1 MRYHRAM
8 VMPYVFYKRVKA
20 RDIPVAVMSQSAAF
34 NNVLAPASIQ
44 ESLRRTSQPGLSSAA
59 GDAVGI
65 HEVPSFSRG
74 RICSGSCGWS
84 GSTTAGRVGRLIPR
98 SQPVSPYAIA
108 LSLSTHAYVSHYS
121 ALYLHGLTLN
131 VPKPI
136 YVKSRRTKAK
146 NPPHEPDELTQEQL
160 DSAFSLPA
168 RMTRNIYTFDYEGTT
183 HEVYLLEK
191 SAEIDNGITK
201 VPAPHAPSG
210 IAVSGVE
217 KTLVECAIKTNYAG
231 GAGEVL
237 DAFRRARETLKIL
250 RMMQLLKNGHYL
262 FPYEKN
268 ILFYMDRAGYSEQ
281 QKKLVTERSRQDK
294 TGFTTYLE
302 KGMHGKLLDPGIG
315 IYYPQGMASE

>member
-1 MRYHRAM
+1 M
-8 VMPYVFYKRVKA
+8 FYKRIKA
-20 RDIPVAVMSQSAAF
+20 KDIPAAVMSESAVF
-34 NNVLAPASIQ
+34 NNVLAPASIRRVYDA
-44 ESLRRTSQPGLSSAA
+44 LRSQGYLLQRVTLSNFTKYILSP
-59 GDAVGI
+59 
-65 HEVPSFSRG
+65 EVDLFRELHLVRKSDG
-74 RICSGSCGWS
+74 KDVI
-84 GSTTAGRVGRLIPR
+84 RLIPR

-146 NPPHEPDELTQEQL
+146 NPPHEAGELTQEQL
-160 DSAFSLPA
+160 DSAFSIPA

-191 SAEIDNGITK
+191 SAEVDNGITK
-201 VPAPHAPSG
+201 VSAPHAPSG

-217 KTLVECAIKTNYAG
+217 KTLVECVVKTNYAG

-237 DAFRRARETLKIL
+237 DAFRRARETLRIL
-250 RMMQLLKNGHYL
+250 RMMQLLKGGRYL

-281 QKKLVTERSRQDK
+281 QKKLVTERSRPDK

-302 KGMHGKLLDPGIG
+302 KDMRGRLLDPDIG
-315 IYYPQGMASE
+315 IYYPKGLESE

>member
-1 MRYHRAM
+1 M

-20 RDIPVAVMSQSAAF
+20 KDVPVAVMSESAAF
-34 NNVLAPASIQ
+34 NNVLSPASTRKIYNA
-44 ESLRRTSQPGLSSAA
+44 LRNQGYLLQRVTLSEFTKYLLSPET
-59 GDAVGI
+59 DLFRELRLV
-65 HEVPSFSRG
+65 RQYDG
-74 RICSGSCGWS
+74 REI
-84 GSTTAGRVGRLIPR
+84 GRLIPR

-108 LSLSTHAYVSHYS
+108 LSLSNHAYVSHYS

-136 YVKSRRTKAK
+136 YVKSRRTKDK
-146 NPPHEPDELTQEQL
+146 NPPHEPGELTQEQL
-160 DSAFSLPA
+160 DSSFSLPVKT
-168 RMTRNIYTFDYEGTT
+168 TRNIYTFDYEGTT

>member
-1 MRYHRAM
+1 
-8 VMPYVFYKRVKA
+8 MPYVFYKKVKA
-20 RDIPVAVMSQSAAF
+20 KDIPAAVMSESSVF
-34 NNVLAPASIQ
+34 NNVLVPASIRKVYSALRDQ
-44 ESLRRTSQPGLSSAA
+44 RYLLQRVSLSEFTKYILSPDENLFRELHLVRKFD
-59 GDAVGI
+59 GK
-65 HEVPSFSRG
+65 EV
-74 RICSGSCGWS
+74 
-84 GSTTAGRVGRLIPR
+84 VRLIPR

-136 YVKSRRTKAK
+136 CVKSRRTKAK
-146 NPPHEPDELTQEQL
+146 NPPHEPGELTQEQL

-168 RMTRNIYTFDYEGTT
+168 RMTRNIYTFEYEGTT

-191 SAEIDNGITK
+191 SAEVDNGITK

-217 KTLVECAIKTNYAG
+217 KTLVECAVKPDYAG

-250 RMMQLLKNGHYL
+250 RMMQLLKAGNYL

-268 ILFYMDRAGYSEQ
+268 ILFYMDRAGYSER
-281 QKKLVTERSRQDK
+281 QKSLVTERSRPDK
-294 TGFTTYLE
+294 TGFTAYLE
-302 KGMHGKLLDPGIG
+302 KDMHGKLLDPDIG
-315 IYYPQGMASE
+315 IYYPQGIESE

>member
-1 MRYHRAM
+1 M

-20 RDIPVAVMSQSAAF
+20 SDIPVAVMSQSAAF
-34 NNVLAPASIQ
+34 NNVLAPASIRKVYDA
-44 ESLRRTSQPGLSSAA
+44 LRNQGYLLQRVTLSEFTRYILSPEEGLFRELRLVRKYD
-59 GDAVGI
+59 GK
-65 HEVPSFSRG
+65 EV
-74 RICSGSCGWS
+74 
-84 GSTTAGRVGRLIPR
+84 VRLIPR

-136 YVKSRRTKAK
+136 YVKSRRTKDK
-146 NPPHEPDELTQEQL
+146 NPPHEAGELTQEQL
-160 DSAFSLPA
+160 DSAFSIPA

-191 SAEIDNGITK
+191 SAEVDKGITK
-201 VPAPHAPSG
+201 VSAPHAPSG

-217 KTLVECAIKTNYAG
+217 KTLVECVVKTNYAG

-250 RMMQLLKNGHYL
+250 RMMQLLKGGRYL

-281 QKKLVTERSRQDK
+281 QKKLVTERSRPDK

-302 KGMHGKLLDPGIG
+302 KNMHGKLLDPGIG

>member
-1 MRYHRAM
+1 M

-20 RDIPVAVMSQSAAF
+20 KDVPVAVMSESATF
-34 NNVLAPASIQ
+34 NNVLAPASIRKVYDA
-44 ESLRRTSQPGLSSAA
+44 LRNQGYLLQRVTLSEFTRYILSPEEGLFRELRLVRKYD
-59 GDAVGI
+59 GK
-65 HEVPSFSRG
+65 EV
-74 RICSGSCGWS
+74 
-84 GSTTAGRVGRLIPR
+84 VRLIPR

-146 NPPHEPDELTQEQL
+146 NPPHEAGELTQEQL
-160 DSAFSLPA
+160 DSAFSIPA
-168 RMTRNIYTFDYEGTT
+168 RMTRNIYTFDHEGTT

-191 SAEIDNGITK
+191 SAEVDNGITK

-217 KTLVECAIKTNYAG
+217 KTLVECAVKTNYAG

-268 ILFYMDRAGYSEQ
+268 ILFYMDRAGYSER
-281 QKKLVTERSRQDK
+281 QKKLVAERSRPDK

-302 KGMHGKLLDPGIG
+302 KDMHGKLLDPDIG
-315 IYYPQGMASE
+315 IYYPQGLESE

>member
-1 MRYHRAM
+1 
-8 VMPYVFYKRVKA
+8 MPYVFYKRVKA

-34 NNVLAPASIQ
+34 NNVLAPASIRKVYGA
-44 ESLRRTSQPGLSSAA
+44 LRNQGYLLQRVTLSEFTKYMLSPEEDLFRELRLVRKYD
-59 GDAVGI
+59 GK
-65 HEVPSFSRG
+65 EV
-74 RICSGSCGWS
+74 
-84 GSTTAGRVGRLIPR
+84 VRLIPR

>member
-1 MRYHRAM
+1 M

-34 NNVLAPASIQ
+34 NNVLAPASIRKVYGA
-44 ESLRRTSQPGLSSAA
+44 LRNQGYLLQRVTLSEFTKYMLSPEEDLFRELRLVRKYD
-59 GDAVGI
+59 GK
-65 HEVPSFSRG
+65 EV
-74 RICSGSCGWS
+74 
-84 GSTTAGRVGRLIPR
+84 VRLIPR